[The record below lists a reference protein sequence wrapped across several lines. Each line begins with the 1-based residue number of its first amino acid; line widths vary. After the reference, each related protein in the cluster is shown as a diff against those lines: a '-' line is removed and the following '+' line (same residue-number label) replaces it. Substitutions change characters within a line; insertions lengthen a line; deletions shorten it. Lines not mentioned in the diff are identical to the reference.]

1 MHNYGPMYYNAQL
14 ICVYAKLFWTT
25 LLQNCYPCISNALH
39 LKHENTQKHLC
50 LCTIIIIMVK
60 ADLGVLRC
68 FSVLLLRWSKRDAY
82 LSCILTT
89 PKANSVFANDRLF
102 LASA

>member
-60 ADLGVLRC
+60 AV
-68 FSVLLLRWSKRDAY
+68 WSWKRDAY